1 MPGEPMNTSTPV
13 RSGLFLGHRGFRL
26 LFTADAI
33 SQLGSQVAVVALPLI
48 ALTLLNASPLEIG
61 LLTAAGTAA
70 FAFVGLPAGAWV
82 DRFRRRPV
90 LVAADFS
97 RFLLMGSVPIAA
109 LFGVLTLPH
118 LYVVALLAGVA
129 TVFFDV
135 ASMSYVPSLVA
146 RQNLLSANAR
156 LEAVETGARAGGP
169 ALGGWLV
176 QLTNAVVGIA
186 VDAVSFLLS
195 AVALARIRHVEDQ
208 PVVVKTRLRRQIAE
222 GGRFVLRHPVLRLV
236 GLAGFLGNFW
246 ESALLAVQPV
256 FLLEHL
262 GLGAGAYGLV
272 VAAAGVG
279 GLLGSS
285 AASWAGARLGTRRTM
300 WLPLVVGYPFLLL
313 APLAGS
319 GWLVFLYPL
328 GTFLAFFGG
337 AMQNVAQ
344 LSYRQ
349 GICPPELLGRM
360 NATMRF
366 LIYGAMPLGGLAGG
380 VLATVLGFPGSVWVI
395 AAGLL
400 LSILPMLAPAVRHL
414 DESERAAA

>member
-1 MPGEPMNTSTPV
+1 MNTTTGP
-13 RSGLFLGHRGFRL
+13 GLIRRHRGFRL
-26 LFTADAI
+26 LFAADAI

-48 ALTLLNASPLEIG
+48 ALTLLDASPLQIG
-61 LLTAAGTAA
+61 LLTAAGTTA
-70 FAFVGLPAGAWV
+70 FAVVGLPAGAWV

-90 LVAADFS
+90 LVTADLS
-97 RFLLMGSVPIAA
+97 RFLLMGSVPVAA

-118 LYVVALLAGVA
+118 LYLVALLAGVA

-135 ASMSYVPSLVA
+135 ASMSYLPSLVG
-146 RQNLLSANAR
+146 RDHLLSGNAR

-176 QLTNAVVGIA
+176 QLTNAVVGIM
-186 VDAVSFLLS
+186 VDAVSFLVS
-195 AVALARIRHVEDQ
+195 AVALARIRHVED
-208 PVVVKTRLRRQIAE
+208 PPAAGKARLRRQIAE
-222 GGRFVLRHPVLRLV
+222 GGRFVLGHPVLRLV

-246 ESALLAVQPV
+246 ETALLAVQPV

-262 GLGAGAYGLV
+262 GLSAGAYGLV
-272 VAAAGVG
+272 VAVAGVG
-279 GLLGSS
+279 GLIGSS
-285 AASWAGARLGTRRTM
+285 AASWVGARLGTRRTL

-313 APLAGS
+313 APLAGH
-319 GWLVFLYPL
+319 GWMLLLYPL
-328 GTFLAFFGG
+328 GTLLAFAGG

-380 VLATVLGFPGSVWVI
+380 VLATALGFPASVWAI
-395 AAGLL
+395 AVGLL
-400 LSILPMLAPAVRHL
+400 LSILPMLAPAVRQL
-414 DESERAAA
+414 DESGRAAA